1 MNIRL
6 RCLVSALLYIFTTAA
21 FAHPGLHSHVGVDED
36 AWHAFFGWEFWLA
49 TAMVGVVWLVIRR
62 LRNTQTK

>member
-6 RCLVSALLYIFTTAA
+6 RLLVTLPLYIFTAST
-21 FAHPGLHSHVGVDED
+21 FAHPGPHAHAGAADD

-49 TAMVGVVWLVIRR
+49 ACAIALLGYLIHR
-62 LRNTQTK
+62 LHYSTR